1 MSIVTIILIL
11 VILIG
16 FLLMTFRILD
26 QEIAVPLVALI
37 SIILAGPEEGYK
49 SLHNGFAEFSKVA
62 LLFTAVAIPAHMLE
76 SSGLFNLLGAKIG
89 EFIGYLTLKYKF
101 NTIFLISTIS
111 ITSTFILAALF
122 HNTTSILVNS
132 YIIYTV
138 AKQYKIPASFIL
150 SGALIAS
157 NLGGFSTRWG
167 DTPNIVES
175 SVWGLKHIDFFKE
188 ILLINILVLFIL
200 IMIVFLI
207 TYLKYGK
214 NYRIRKIILAHS
226 MIRFKTESRF
236 MILDIKLIFFGSLSL
251 ITAIVGSIIFPAYE
265 IPLSALG
272 ITLAIIGSPSN
283 KRKQSLYAL
292 GIGTYFT
299 LLSIFVLAQVFGQ
312 SKIGINDYI
321 ENILNNNNTSIIPIL
336 ILSYLG
342 TLSTEAASWATAVS
356 PIVYKIFPTHL
367 GAWALGAGICA
378 GSSSLL
384 TAASAGII
392 LAHQTL
398 NYEEDSR
405 VDFPTYLKIGLLF
418 SLFMLLFYSIV
429 LPIYINFIK

>member
-1 MSIVTIILIL
+1 MPIATIALIL

-26 QEIAVPLVALI
+26 QEITVPLVALI
-37 SIILAGPEEGYK
+37 SIILAGPTEGYK

-76 SSGLFNLLGAKIG
+76 SSGLFNFLGSKIG
-89 EFIGYLTLKYKF
+89 ELVGYLTLKFKM
-101 NTIFLISTIS
+101 NTIFLISFIS
-111 ITSTFILAALF
+111 IITTYVLAALF

-132 YIIYTV
+132 YIIYVV
-138 AKQYKIPASFIL
+138 AKQYKIPAAFIL

-188 ILLINILVLFIL
+188 ILPVNIFLVIIL
-200 IMIVFLI
+200 TLIVFVI

-214 NYRIRKIILAHS
+214 SYRVEKIVLAHS

-236 MILDIKLIFFGSLSL
+236 MVLDIKLIFFGILSL
-251 ITAIVGSIIFPAYE
+251 TTAIVGSIIFPAYE
-265 IPLSALG
+265 VPLSALG
-272 ITLAIIGSPSN
+272 IIIAIVGTSPN

-299 LLSIFVLAQVFGQ
+299 LLSIFVLAQVFGH
-312 SKIGINDYI
+312 SKIGINGYI
-321 ENILNNNNTSIIPIL
+321 ESLLSKNSNSILPVL
-336 ILSYLG
+336 WLSYLG

-378 GSSSLL
+378 GSSSLI

-392 LAHQTL
+392 LAHQTS
-398 NYEEDSR
+398 NYEEGSR

-418 SLFMLLFYSIV
+418 SLFMLLFYSII
-429 LPIYINFIK
+429 LPLYINFIK